1 MSTSQLYR
9 NPNGTIARR
18 SDGRIMR
25 APTQQEFEDCC
36 CDSKC
41 VRGDCTFD
49 ADSTI
54 TGYSR
59 HVWEYLYSDTN
70 CQTPHDW
77 GWETPPPDKKE
88 VVTSFGPLE
97 PLWTND
103 DLTNCGVWG
112 GRASCAV
119 TWSGGESPPIVM
131 PILLYLRYTDSNEWE
146 YWDNSPNQEP
156 AWRPIYNSVD
166 WPDASD
172 PDGEYLTIHQSDC
185 EGYSHTYDS
194 GCQTIGSSS
203 QHWGHNCSFTVQN
216 NPLP

>member
-70 CQTPHDW
+70 CQTPQQRYP
-77 GWETPPPDKKE
+77 TPPPDKKVLE
-88 VVTSFGPLE
+88 IESLE

-103 DLTNCGVWG
+103 DLTNCGVWEG
-112 GRASCAV
+112 FGRNIF
-119 TWSGGESPPIVM
+119 TWLRGESPPMWENVR
-131 PILLYLRYTDSNEWE
+131 LQLRYTDSNEWE
-146 YWDNSPNQEP
+146 YRYNWDP
-156 AWRPIYNSVD
+156 WRPIYNSVD
-166 WPDASD
+166 WPNVSD

-185 EGYSHTYDS
+185 EGYSHSYDS
-194 GCQTIGSSS
+194 GCQTIGSIS